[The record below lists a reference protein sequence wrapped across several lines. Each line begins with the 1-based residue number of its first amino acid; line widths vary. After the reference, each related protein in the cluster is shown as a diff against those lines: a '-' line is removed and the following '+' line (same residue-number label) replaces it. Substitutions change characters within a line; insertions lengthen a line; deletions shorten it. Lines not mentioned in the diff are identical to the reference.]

1 MSENQKVD
9 EYLQETVKYVDLSD
23 IEDSEMN
30 TVIINKLVNIFKFKN
45 NINETNKY
53 QKEGEEDLHGISD
66 DENVSDIEKVQAD
79 IKCLFKAIGRK
90 LKDSDIGDKHDKD
103 LQEII
108 QSVDLSTI
116 DINATVKNI
125 KYGYKKRGLKSLLKD
140 ISFKPKIPNVDLRNK
155 SDIHEIPKVEVDLNG
170 LSVQNLDNLEEFQ
183 GSSDYIVINPVDVL
197 ISTVKK
203 L

>member
-79 IKCLFKAIGRK
+79 ISNVYLK
-90 LKDSDIGDKHDKD
+90 L
-103 LQEII
+103 
-108 QSVDLSTI
+108 
-116 DINATVKNI
+116 
-125 KYGYKKRGLKSLLKD
+125 
-140 ISFKPKIPNVDLRNK
+140 
-155 SDIHEIPKVEVDLNG
+155 
-170 LSVQNLDNLEEFQ
+170 LEE
-183 GSSDYIVINPVDVL
+183 N
-197 ISTVKK
+197 
-203 L
+203 